1 MFHHSNINNVGSP
14 EWNAIQLRK
23 AAMVSVTMGY
33 DRPNPF
39 ILADHGWADDKA
51 LGERRV
57 AEAMILWNIA
67 RGRPA
72 GTLRSILGFD

>member
-1 MFHHSNINNVGSP
+1 MFHPANINDVTSP

-39 ILADHGWADDKA
+39 ILADHGWSDDKL

-57 AEAMILWNIA
+57 AEAIILWNTA

-72 GTLRSILGFD
+72 GTLRSILGYN